1 MKLVVSHKRK
11 RKPYVYMDVF
21 IVYRLLF
28 YCGCHIFRYSLYTIN
43 VSGQKLKTMITFQSY
58 YKALNFN
65 SSGNTA
71 RNEILYRPVFVY
83 VSESN
88 FQVSTFTT
96 EYWLVTRHASL
107 VRSKSRRRP

>member
-1 MKLVVSHKRK
+1 
-11 RKPYVYMDVF
+11 MDVF